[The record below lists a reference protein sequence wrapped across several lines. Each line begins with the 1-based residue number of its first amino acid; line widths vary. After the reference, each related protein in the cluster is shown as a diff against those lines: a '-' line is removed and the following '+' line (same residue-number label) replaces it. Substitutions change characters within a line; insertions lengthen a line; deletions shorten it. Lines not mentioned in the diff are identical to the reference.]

1 MRFLLS
7 RLWKERFLLI
17 ISILLIVGM
26 VGFVFGLVTF
36 KNPQKEKAV
45 ESPVQCMLLRV
56 AVSIAVFDEGSSV
69 GIGEA
74 VLCGKEL
81 TISHIYGPTIEDVV
95 GKLEMS
101 PVPGNLP
108 LDFRTFK

>member
-7 RLWKERFLLI
+7 RFWKDRFLLI
-17 ISILLIVGM
+17 MSILLIVSTAGL
-26 VGFVFGLVTF
+26 VFGLVTF
-36 KNPQKEKAV
+36 KTHQKEKVV

-56 AVSIAVFDEGSSV
+56 AASIAVFDEGSSV
-69 GIGEA
+69 GVGEA

-81 TISHIYGPTIEDVV
+81 TISHIYGPTIEDIV

-108 LDFRTFK
+108 LDFRRFK